1 MQEPASN
8 LARNVRHLRELR
20 GLTQAQ
26 VSALADIPR
35 ATWAH
40 METGEANPT
49 LAVLVRVASALQ
61 VTVEELIG
69 PPRATGRL
77 VRGGDLPVV
86 QKSGVSI
93 RKVVPEALPHLQ
105 LERMTLP
112 PGARFAGTPHLPGTR
127 EYLACERG
135 TLVLHVSGERFEL
148 SEGDVVVFR
157 GDQRHAYQNPG
168 DVEAVGYSL
177 VSVSSAG

>member
-1 MQEPASN
+1 MPEPAAN

-40 METGEANPT
+40 VETGEANPT
-49 LAVLVRVASALQ
+49 LTVLVRVAGALG

-77 VRGGDLPVV
+77 VRGEDLPTV
-86 QKSGVSI
+86 QKGGVVI

-112 PGARFAGTPHLPGTR
+112 PGSRFAGTPHLPGTR

-135 TLVLHVSGERFEL
+135 VVVLHVSGERFEVVA
-148 SEGDVVVFR
+148 GDVVVFR
-157 GDQRHAYQNPG
+157 GDQRHAYDNPG
-168 DVEAVGYSL
+168 DDEAVAYSL
-177 VSVSSAG
+177 VSVTAG